1 MRAKSPVSV
10 VVALVCCAVLFAA
23 CGKRAE
29 KPTLDPT
36 TANAQVFD
44 SVMALIRNG
53 EIGSKEQFT
62 EVRNK
67 LAAAVIGKVRAD
79 SLQGEE
85 LLQYGQLLYWS
96 GQDKK
101 ARKAFDDLRAGKDK
115 YASAAWKELINMEI
129 EGKRYAEAEEMLKEY
144 RAAIPPDT
152 SDLEYLYGPSSDL
165 AGAYKDANEPDAA
178 MRVYMDELKALPF
191 DAPYQSF
198 SFVESVARLMMD
210 EGRAEESRAFIDSYR
225 TKWEEA
231 LALHQKKAAA
241 ESAAKGEDAIAVGF
255 KYLIDSLDS
264 FVFQS
269 GLIGKKA
276 PGFTF
281 VHVFNADS
289 TFTLDSLKGKVVML
303 DFWATWCAPC
313 VIGYAEAR
321 RLLDS
326 YKDRGFAVLGITSFQ
341 GRYRD
346 KAAGISEG
354 TREQPLDKTREIEL
368 TKSFIEKHGLVW
380 PCAFSDRSVF
390 DPSYGIQGI
399 PTFVILD
406 RDGVVRYIDSGIG
419 QEKEKRR
426 VIEKLLGS

>member
-1 MRAKSPVSV
+1 MKAKSHVSV
-10 VVALVCCAVLFAA
+10 VAALVCCAVLFAA

-29 KPTLDPT
+29 KPTLDPA

-44 SVMALIRNG
+44 SVMALIRKG

-62 EVRNK
+62 ETRNK
-67 LAAAVIGKVRAD
+67 LSAAVIGKVRAD
-79 SLQGEE
+79 SLRGES

-101 ARKAFDDLRAGKDK
+101 ARKAFEELRAGKGK

-129 EGKRYAEAEEMLKEY
+129 EGKRYARAEEMLKEY
-144 RAAIPPDT
+144 RTAIPPDT
-152 SDLEYLYGPSSDL
+152 SDLEYLYSPCADL
-165 AGAYKDANEPDAA
+165 ASAYDDANEPDAA
-178 MRVYMDELKALPF
+178 MRVYMDELKVLPF

-198 SFVESVARLMMD
+198 SFVESAARRMMD
-210 EGRAEESRAFIDSYR
+210 EGRTDEGRAFIDSYR
-225 TKWEEA
+225 TKWREA
-231 LALHQKKAAA
+231 LALHEKKAA

-255 KYLIDSLDS
+255 KYLIDGLDS
-264 FVFQS
+264 FVFQY

-281 VHVFNADS
+281 LHVYNADS
-289 TFTLDSLKGKVVML
+289 TLTLDSLRGKVVML

-313 VIGYAEAR
+313 IIGYAESR

-326 YKDRGFAVLGITSFQ
+326 YKDKGFTVLGITSFQ

-346 KAAGISEG
+346 RAAGISEG

-390 DPSYGIQGI
+390 DPLYGIQGI

-406 RDGVVRYIDSGIG
+406 RDGVVRYINSGIG

-426 VIEKLLGS
+426 VIEKLLAE